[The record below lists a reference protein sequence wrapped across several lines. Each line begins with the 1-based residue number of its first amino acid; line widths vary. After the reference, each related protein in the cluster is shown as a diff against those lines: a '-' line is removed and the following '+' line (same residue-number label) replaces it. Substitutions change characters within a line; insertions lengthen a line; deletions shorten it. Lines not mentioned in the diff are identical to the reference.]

1 LLAPGTP
8 LSDIVSRDPAL
19 SAEVRRYITQLQDAE
34 MAGVKATEFGKRA
47 TTAQTAS
54 GTAQTERVTLAA
66 KLRDLRGETNLSEAF
81 SKTDSI
87 VMDLAKNNK
96 ITPAQQNAYLDI
108 KAKADAAIKV
118 AKTAAER
125 KTLRDSFIRNAG
137 IAIGAG
143 AVGVKAADIVF
154 GSN

>member
-1 LLAPGTP
+1 LDIPQKIKKIQINQATGT
-8 LSDIVSRDPAL
+8 
-19 SAEVRRYITQLQDAE
+19 
-34 MAGVKATEFGKRA
+34 M
-47 TTAQTAS
+47 
-54 GTAQTERVTLAA
+54 
-66 KLRDLRGETNLSEAF
+66 
-81 SKTDSI
+81 
-87 VMDLAKNNK
+87 NNK

-125 KTLRDSFIRNAG
+125 KTLRDSFIRNVG
-137 IAIGAG
+137 IAMGAG